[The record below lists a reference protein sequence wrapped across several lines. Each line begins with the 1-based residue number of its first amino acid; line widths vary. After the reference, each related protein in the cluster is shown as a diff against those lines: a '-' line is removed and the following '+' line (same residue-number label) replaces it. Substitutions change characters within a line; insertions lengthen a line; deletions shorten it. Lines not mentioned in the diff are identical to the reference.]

1 VENDL
6 LAGFF
11 CQPSTF
17 DSESR
22 LEKNSFL
29 TEQSGNVIENKG
41 LLWKTWGRSWNVY
54 EKKVLSPI
62 KRESY

>member
-6 LAGFF
+6 LAGVS
-11 CQPSTF
+11 CQRSTF

-29 TEQSGNVIENKG
+29 TEQRG
-41 LLWKTWGRSWNVY
+41 NVY
-54 EKKVLSPI
+54 EKKGLIFSSPARSGNVYEN
-62 KRESY
+62 KGTYP